1 MIFLSSCSMLIQ
13 GYIFSSV
20 PSVYDARAGLY
31 DSCFICLFHTR
42 VWVWMV
48 EEVTITL
55 TLTLTLTHT
64 LRYFEYSEFYFS
76 EFKNLEVINFRDFVF
91 GISNF
96 RDFSFSRFFFRD
108 YETLPKFAEI
118 LVINVILPFVLVLLK
133 S

>member
-1 MIFLSSCSMLIQ
+1 MHLFRNRSHNRERKNLESKKSRKKNLERKNLEWKNLENMIFLSSCSMLIQ

-48 EEVTITL
+48 EEVT
-55 TLTLTLTHT
+55 LTLTHT

-76 EFKNLEVINFRDFVF
+76 EFKNFEVINFLDFA
-91 GISNF
+91 F
-96 RDFSFSRFFFRD
+96 RDFEFSRF
-108 YETLPKFAEI
+108 
-118 LVINVILPFVLVLLK
+118 
-133 S
+133 